1 MTQKFHLA
9 NLKQLPYGGASC
21 VIDSAQTNAVYHS
34 ITKAIAKDCLNDHTI
49 QDQFLE
55 EYFDWIQKTKLNQY
69 KNLDKFSVKA
79 YSNGTTEGFDK
90 FYLRNLNRR
99 FRCFRGEYMYHG
111 ASWKL
116 YRPDWKFIE
125 DAPLESTDAVVVSL
139 PFSDTGNQHSGMNE
153 LLDTC
158 DRLQIPVL
166 IDCAFVGIC
175 QNINFDF
182 DRSCITDITFSL
194 SKTFPVA
201 NLRIGMRLTRYDND
215 DGLLVH
221 TKTNYNNRLG
231 AAVGL
236 DLIQQFS
243 VDWNVTN
250 YQSHQI
256 KLCKEL
262 DVVPSNTVIFGLGN
276 DRYKQYN
283 RGGSTNRLSLAKWLC
298 AGELPCD

>member
-1 MTQKFHLA
+1 M
-9 NLKQLPYGGASC
+9 
-21 VIDSAQTNAVYHS
+21 IDPAQTAAVYHS
-34 ITKAIAKDCLNDHTI
+34 MTKAIADDCLNDHTI
-49 QDQFLE
+49 QDQFLDC
-55 EYFDWIQKTKLNQY
+55 YFEWIQKTNLNQF

-116 YRPDWKFIE
+116 YCPEWKFIE

-139 PFSDTGNQHSGMNE
+139 PFSDTGNQHSKMNE

-166 IDCAFVGIC
+166 VDCAFVGIC
-175 QNINFDF
+175 QNIDFDF
-182 DRSCITDITFSL
+182 DRNCITDITFSL

-201 NLRIGMRLTRYDND
+201 NLRIGMRLTRDDND

-243 VDWNVTN
+243 VDWNVTK
-250 YQSHQI
+250 YQDHQI
-256 KLCKEL
+256 KLCQEL

-276 DRYKQYN
+276 DRYQQYN
-283 RGGSTNRLSLAKWLC
+283 RGGVTNRLSLAKWLC
-298 AGELPCD
+298 AGELPHD